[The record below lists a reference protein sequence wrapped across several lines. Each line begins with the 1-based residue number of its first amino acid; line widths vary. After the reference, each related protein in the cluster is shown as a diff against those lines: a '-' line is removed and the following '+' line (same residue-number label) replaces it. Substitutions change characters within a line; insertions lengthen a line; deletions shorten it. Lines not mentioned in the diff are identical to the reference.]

1 MVDEPPTFLGRG
13 WAFPPTFTAAGADV
27 VTVSDADD
35 VHECLSILVATTPGE
50 RVMRPG
56 FGCDLPDL
64 QFEEVDAGFVNRV
77 RQVVSSAILRGEPR
91 VELNDVN
98 VNTSETEQGV
108 VLIGVDYTIRSSNSR
123 FNMVFPFYVNEARTP
138 GV

>member
-1 MVDEPPTFLGRG
+1 MVVEPPTFLGRG
-13 WAFPPTFTAAGADV
+13 WAFPPTFTAGGADV
-27 VTVSDADD
+27 ATVSGADD
-35 VHECLSILVATTPGE
+35 VHESVSILVATTPGE

-56 FGCDLPDL
+56 FGCDLTDL
-64 QFEEVDAGFVNRV
+64 QFEEVDAGFINRV
-77 RQVVSSAILRGEPR
+77 RQLVSNALLHGEPR
-91 VELNDVN
+91 VELNQVDVT
-98 VNTSETEQGV
+98 TSETEQGV